1 MNLPLLLL
9 GVFLG
14 SPSLAGP
21 LRMPE
26 ARQDTP
32 APQDASKE
40 DPAKGPKKLE
50 AWPELED
57 GALAKREVQRL
68 RKART
73 EEMGAQAHASLVEFG
88 AGCAPLLMEVL
99 EKEKNE
105 EALER
110 TRAVLDLVTD
120 ARHTRLVAEGFDSKG
135 LALRLWSLRRAAAF
149 PDAALL
155 GRAEGALESAR
166 ERKKGSDAELLEER
180 RVAAMACAASGSM
193 AGLDLLTD
201 LAREEWGEWGSSLRT
216 ALEGSRG
223 PKAGEAVSPLL
234 RGDRRAVVAGLRL
247 LAGCGDASV
256 LGAVAPHLDSSD
268 NSIRVEAI
276 NACRGIVD
284 GDLPIARLS
293 AFEAIE
299 VAKQWRAR
307 L

>member
-1 MNLPLLLL
+1 MISPLLLL
-9 GVFLG
+9 GLLPALPS
-14 SPSLAGP
+14 SPITVPGVC
-21 LRMPE
+21 
-26 ARQDTP
+26 QDPP
-32 APQDASKE
+32 APERAGEE
-40 DPAKGPKKLE
+40 DPAKGPKKLA

-57 GALAKREVQRL
+57 AALAKREVQRL

-73 EEMGAQAHASLVEFG
+73 EEMGSQAHASLVELG

-99 EKEKNE
+99 EKEKND

-110 TRAVLDLVTD
+110 TRAVLDLITD
-120 ARHTRLVAEGFDSKG
+120 ARHTRLVAAGFGSRG

-155 GRAEGALESAR
+155 GEAEEALQSAR
-166 ERKKGSDAELLEER
+166 DRKKGAAGELLEER

-193 AGLDLLTD
+193 AGLDLLTE
-201 LAREEWGEWGSSLRT
+201 LAREEWGDWGPSLRT

-223 PKAGEAVSPLL
+223 PKASEAVSPLL
-234 RGDRRAVVAGLRL
+234 GGDRRAVVAGLRL
-247 LAGCGDASV
+247 LAGCGDASA
-256 LGAVAPHLDSSD
+256 LRGVAPHLDSSD